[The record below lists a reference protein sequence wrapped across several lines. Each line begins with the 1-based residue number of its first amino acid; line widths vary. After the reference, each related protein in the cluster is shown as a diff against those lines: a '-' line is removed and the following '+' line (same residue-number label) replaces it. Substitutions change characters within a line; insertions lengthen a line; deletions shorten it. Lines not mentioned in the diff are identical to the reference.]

1 MLLLLLIRRTSGECT
16 QSINIDLYPV
26 NIQRSFQAGETL
38 CINSS
43 RSYLSVVLN
52 EWTSATVYT
61 HVYKRTSKE
70 SYGPYTD
77 AGPYSGFDF
86 GSYTGSLDIHIMKAT
101 TLSIGAV
108 AFDPKTHLRVISN
121 HPKDWLRLD
130 SGGSDYIEITKKQ
143 IIQYFNA
150 AVGEK
155 VYDLDIDTLSTDF
168 LEFTGNE
175 TDERYSG
182 QRKFTRTIDSTV
194 SELVTWRCNS
204 TNGLSDHVIM
214 NIVTKGLKRKKYV
227 RLVSNGNKYYEIR
240 WFKYET
246 LTAGDIAGIVIGSI
260 LLLAV
265 IVVAVVVV
273 SYCLKKR
280 RRRQRRDRSS
290 IAEMSQETE
299 ETD

>member
-1 MLLLLLIRRTSGECT
+1 MVRLG
-16 QSINIDLYPV
+16 
-26 NIQRSFQAGETL
+26 
-38 CINSS
+38 
-43 RSYLSVVLN
+43 
-52 EWTSATVYT
+52 
-61 HVYKRTSKE
+61 
-70 SYGPYTD
+70 
-77 AGPYSGFDF
+77 
-86 GSYTGSLDIHIMKAT
+86 
-101 TLSIGAV
+101 GA
-108 AFDPKTHLRVISN
+108 R
-121 HPKDWLRLD
+121 
-130 SGGSDYIEITKKQ
+130 
-143 IIQYFNA
+143 
-150 AVGEK
+150 GEK

-246 LTAGDIAGIVIGSI
+246 MTAGDIAGIVIGSI

-265 IVVAVVVV
+265 IVVAVAVV
-273 SYCLKKR
+273 SYCLR
-280 RRRQRRDRSS
+280 RRRRRRRDRSS